1 MQRNMQIND
10 CDGSITKEWDNN
22 EWIKEMNEWI
32 KY

>member
-1 MQRNMQIND
+1 MQIND
-10 CDGSITKEWDNN
+10 CDGNITKGWDNN